1 MLPPHASPA
10 CWPRCLADLLG
21 LKSRHPAT
29 RHAVHFRICKA
40 WRPLRR
46 APRTPAAL

>member
-40 WRPLRR
+40 
-46 APRTPAAL
+46 